1 MCNGYTSMPCFLNRC
16 MVRDESSPPDEST
29 TACTRSPASHAPDHS
44 VKQPH
49 VESICR
55 RDALNPPLKP
65 RIGSRCYSTRP
76 HSGDHQFFA
85 EESHEMSI
93 DYGEVTRE
101 VDVLQ
106 EVGGLLHP
114 ESRHVLNQLRAGGFR
129 VAKSGEKTPESVFL
143 APIE

>member
-1 MCNGYTSMPCFLNRC
+1 MLN
-16 MVRDESSPPDEST
+16 DDSSPPDEST
-29 TACTRSPASHAPDHS
+29 TASTRPPASHAPDRSLKHP
-44 VKQPH
+44 Q
-49 VESICR
+49 VEPIGR

-114 ESRHVLNQLRAGGFR
+114 ESRHALNQLRAGGFR
-129 VAKSGEKTPESVFL
+129 VAKAGGKTPESVFPP
-143 APIE
+143 PIEKP